1 MWQVTFLYLAAKFFW
16 RKIFIQLLAEGI
28 YLLRVRERLRQ
39 LGHVLFKQIMA
50 ILLFGRIVMEMVREI
65 SFLLISIQLTLQVVE
80 LEIQIV
86 RVVILPLAEET
97 IQE

>member
-1 MWQVTFLYLAAKFFW
+1 M
-16 RKIFIQLLAEGI
+16 EEDI
-28 YLLRVRERLRQ
+28 YSTLSGGDILVKSKERLRQ

-50 ILLFGRIVMEMVREI
+50 TLLFGRIVMEMVREI

-86 RVVILPLAEET
+86 RVVILPLAEK
-97 IQE
+97 QFRSNPQW